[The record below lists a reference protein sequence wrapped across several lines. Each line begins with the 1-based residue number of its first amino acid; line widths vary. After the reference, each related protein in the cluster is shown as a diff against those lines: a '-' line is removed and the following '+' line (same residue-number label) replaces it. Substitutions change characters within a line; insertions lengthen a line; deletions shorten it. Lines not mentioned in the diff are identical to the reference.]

1 MTRRKRPPLT
11 NKRKDYVQ
19 SRASGILVGE
29 PLHYPAGVADRYRD
43 GLDKLVQQMMREYKR
58 EVAAL
63 WRDYAP
69 ITQDASLA
77 SQSALALARLKNKFT
92 RLFKER
98 APALIDRMLGGVD
111 KASATGLQKSLKEL
125 SGGVTLKTDTIPAPL
140 AEILKATTYENVKLI
155 TSIPEQTALRIEGAV
170 MRSIQQ
176 GGEGRKTILQELERI
191 GGMESRRVKLISEDQ
206 TRKITSAMNVER
218 SKALG
223 ITKAR
228 WVHSSGSAEPRPKHV
243 DFNGKIFDLNDPPA
257 IGDKGQKV
265 LPGTEISCRCFYVPV
280 IEWGLEDSGSQ

>member
-11 NKRKDYVQ
+11 NQRKGYVQ
-19 SRASGILVGE
+19 SRASGLLVGE

-63 WRDYAP
+63 WREYAP

-77 SQSALALARLKNKFT
+77 SQSALALTRLKNKFT

-98 APALIDRMLGGVD
+98 APTLIDQMLGGVD

-125 SGGVTLKTDTIPAPL
+125 SGGVTLKTDTMPAQL
-140 AEILKATTYENVKLI
+140 AEIIKATTYENVKLI
-155 TSIPEQTALRIEGAV
+155 TNIPEQTALRIEGAV

-176 GGEGRKTILQELERI
+176 GGEGRKTILQELELI
-191 GGMESRRVKLISEDQ
+191 GGMESRRVKLIAEDQ
-206 TRKITSAMNVER
+206 TRKITSAMNAER

-223 ITKAR
+223 VKKFR
-228 WVHSSGSAEPRPKHV
+228 WLHSSGSAEPRPKHV
-243 DFNGKIFDLNDPPA
+243 AANGNIYSYDDPPN
-257 IGDKGQKV
+257 IGDKGEAV
-265 LPGTEISCRCFYVPV
+265 LPGFSISCRCVAIPV
-280 IEWGLEDSGSQ
+280 LEWGQE

>member
-11 NKRKDYVQ
+11 NQRKDYVQ
-19 SRASGILVGE
+19 ARASGLLVGE

-63 WRDYAP
+63 WREYAP

-77 SQSALALARLKNKFT
+77 SQSALALTRLKNKFA

-125 SGGVTLKTDTIPAPL
+125 SGGVTLKTDTMPAPL
-140 AEILKATTYENVKLI
+140 AEIVKATTYENVKLI
-155 TSIPEQTALRIEGAV
+155 TNIPEQTALRIEGAV

-191 GGMESRRVKLISEDQ
+191 GGMELRRARTICQDQ
-206 TRKITSAMNVER
+206 TRKIFSAMNAER

-223 ITKAR
+223 IRKAR
-228 WVHSSGSAEPRPKHV
+228 WQHSNAGVEKRSKHV
-243 DFNGKIFDLNDPPA
+243 EFSGKIFDLDDPPA
-257 IGDKGQKV
+257 IGDKGEKV
-265 LPGTEISCRCFYVPV
+265 LPGFAVNCRCFYVPV
-280 IEWGLEDSGSQ
+280 IEWGLEDNGGQ

>member
-19 SRASGILVGE
+19 SRASGLLVGE

-98 APALIDRMLGGVD
+98 APALIDGMLGGVD

-125 SGGVTLKTDTIPAPL
+125 SGGVALKTDTMPAPL
-140 AEILKATTYENVKLI
+140 AEIIKATTYENVKLI
-155 TSIPEQTALRIEGAV
+155 TNIPEQTALRIEGAV

-191 GGMESRRVKLISEDQ
+191 GGMESRRVKLIAEDQ
-206 TRKITSAMNVER
+206 TRKITSAMNAER

-223 ITKAR
+223 IQKFR
-228 WVHSSGSAEPRPKHV
+228 WLHSSGSAEPRPKHV
-243 DFNGKIFDLNDPPA
+243 AANGNIYSYDDPPK
-257 IGDKGQKV
+257 IGDKGEAV
-265 LPGTEISCRCFYVPV
+265 LPGFSINCRCVAIPV
-280 IEWGLEDSGSQ
+280 LEWGLEQE

>member
-11 NKRKDYVQ
+11 QQRKDYVQ
-19 SRASGILVGE
+19 ARASGLLVGE

-77 SQSALALARLKNKFT
+77 SQSALALTRLKNKFA

-125 SGGVTLKTDTIPAPL
+125 SGGVTLKTNTMPAPL
-140 AEILKATTYENVKLI
+140 AEIIKATTYENVKLI
-155 TSIPEQTALRIEGAV
+155 TNIPEQTALRIEGAV

-176 GGEGRKTILQELERI
+176 GGEGRKTILEELERI
-191 GGMESRRVKLISEDQ
+191 GGMESRRVKLIAEDQ

-228 WVHSSGSAEPRPKHV
+228 WVHSRGGVDKRQKHV
-243 DFNGKIFDLNDPPA
+243 DFDGKIFDLNDPPPL
-257 IGDKGQKV
+257 GDKGEKV
-265 LPGTEISCRCFYVPV
+265 LPGVAINCRCFYVPV